1 MLHVLGACSAV
12 PFAGLFH
19 SCHFGSR
26 SFTFHPNFNPIIV
39 PPAVT
44 EQGVPSGE
52 WVSAG
57 LGGTSSRQ
65 CHPCPAC
72 ARRARGSGVFAGV
85 IYKRSMA
92 VAKEKG
98 LGWSSGV

>member
-12 PFAGLFH
+12 PFAGLIH

-52 WVSAG
+52 WVREEQALDSVSPVLPAHGG
-57 LGGTSSRQ
+57 L
-65 CHPCPAC
+65 
-72 ARRARGSGVFAGV
+72 
-85 IYKRSMA
+85 
-92 VAKEKG
+92 VALVCLQG
-98 LGWSSGV
+98 